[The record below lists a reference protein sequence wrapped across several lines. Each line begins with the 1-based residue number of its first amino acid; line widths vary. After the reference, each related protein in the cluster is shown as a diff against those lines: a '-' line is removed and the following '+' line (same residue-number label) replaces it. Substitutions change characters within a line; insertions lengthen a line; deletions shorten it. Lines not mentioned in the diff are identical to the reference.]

1 VALGS
6 RPAGS
11 DIPSFPWRLGET
23 PPLAAFAGATAVV
36 HLAHDWASDRANGTG
51 PGNSNP
57 GGAEALARAAHK
69 AGVARLV
76 FASTTSARP
85 GALNSYGKIKFA
97 IEEQLRALPHSQ
109 DRVLCARIGL
119 VYGGP
124 ERAMYG
130 LMSKLAGLPVL
141 PMIGLDR
148 EVQPI
153 HLDEVCDGLLGLAL
167 NPPAERQTVVLA
179 GPVPVTFGDWL
190 RTLRRARHGRRIGL
204 VRVPIAFALIACDA
218 SKAIPFI
225 PTVDRERVLGLASAT
240 PMASV
245 ADLAALGLTVRDPA
259 SALLATPVA
268 RHRLIAECRAM
279 LRHVTGTRLRAPG
292 AIIRLARI
300 VQLDPAFARAL
311 PALAV
316 RWPALLR
323 FLEPIRPAMRHGLSR
338 RLHLAA
344 MVAEALPPRPQPR
357 RPWWLTVA
365 AQIAIEGIA
374 LPFRFVLGRL
384 AA

>member
-1 VALGS
+1 
-6 RPAGS
+6 
-11 DIPSFPWRLGET
+11 
-23 PPLAAFAGATAVV
+23 
-36 HLAHDWASDRANGTG
+36 
-51 PGNSNP
+51 
-57 GGAEALARAAHK
+57 
-69 AGVARLV
+69 
-76 FASTTSARP
+76 
-85 GALNSYGKIKFA
+85 
-97 IEEQLRALPHSQ
+97 
-109 DRVLCARIGL
+109 
-119 VYGGP
+119 
-124 ERAMYG
+124 
-130 LMSKLAGLPVL
+130 
-141 PMIGLDR
+141 MIGLDR

-153 HLDEVCDGLLGLAL
+153 HLDEVCDGLLALAL
-167 NPPAERQTVVLA
+167 DPPAERQTMVLA

-190 RTLRRARHGRRIGL
+190 RTLRRARHGRRLRL
-204 VRVPIAFALIACDA
+204 VKVPIAFALMACDA
-218 SKAIPFI
+218 SKAIPFV
-225 PTVDRERVLGLASAT
+225 PTVDRERVLGLASAA

-259 SALLATPVA
+259 SALHATPVA
-268 RHRLIAECRAM
+268 RRRLIAECRAM
-279 LRHVTGTRLRAPG
+279 LRHVTGTRLRSPG

-300 VQLDPAFARAL
+300 VQPDPAFARAL

-344 MVAEALPPRPQPR
+344 MVAEGLPPRAQPR

-365 AQIAIEGIA
+365 SQFALEGIA